1 MATAEKIG
9 TKVIDGTSPDVA
21 AKKSRSVAVS
31 KTGNPRGG
39 IASST
44 GAGAGN
50 AGGNNANNGG
60 FLRPKVLDFQ
70 PKTGQMDPL
79 MVNRSRKAS
88 RTTYNF
94 VKRY

>member
-1 MATAEKIG
+1 MQPEKSG
-9 TKVIDGTSPDVA
+9 VKVTPEAGGNSPDVG

-31 KTGNPRGG
+31 KTGNGRGG

-44 GAGAGN
+44 G
-50 AGGNNANNGG
+50 GGNNGGNNNNNGG

-70 PKTGQMDPL
+70 PKSGQMDPL